1 MSVCANRV
9 LVLFA
14 SILLTACDPFASPE
28 GLFEEYVERTARVLE
43 GEVVLS
49 PVPTVDQLP
58 RRRERTV
65 DIPPLDV
72 SMLDFLGLYG
82 CELQHVVG
90 ERNSIMG
97 RVMHPAT
104 LLDYEVRFL
113 RAAEDCLS
121 VIDSER
127 LVARIGEIIE
137 LKRGSIVDAAWNAVW
152 ATSEIEAFLTRSRGP
167 LEVQPD
173 RDMIGTMAADLRT
186 MSDMLQRV
194 GDGSTEA
201 DVKRL
206 DDVYQR
212 WHARPLA
219 GQLQRAAVLA
229 TTRLDDASRLIE
241 ARVEGRPVCAR
252 PDLRP
257 RAAENMRGMFM
268 SVYIGEVQPYLAEIQ
283 RARRELMPPLR
294 ELAAIGGGRSAAL
307 AGYARRTLGE
317 ADADSVWHRFDRAV
331 ARHAEAWQAL
341 LGQCGMRPGQESG

>member
-1 MSVCANRV
+1 
-9 LVLFA
+9 
-14 SILLTACDPFASPE
+14 
-28 GLFEEYVERTARVLE
+28 
-43 GEVVLS
+43 
-49 PVPTVDQLP
+49 
-58 RRRERTV
+58 
-65 DIPPLDV
+65 
-72 SMLDFLGLYG
+72 
-82 CELQHVVG
+82 
-90 ERNSIMG
+90 
-97 RVMHPAT
+97 
-104 LLDYEVRFL
+104 
-113 RAAEDCLS
+113 
-121 VIDSER
+121 
-127 LVARIGEIIE
+127 
-137 LKRGSIVDAAWNAVW
+137 
-152 ATSEIEAFLTRSRGP
+152 
-167 LEVQPD
+167 
-173 RDMIGTMAADLRT
+173 
-186 MSDMLQRV
+186 
-194 GDGSTEA
+194 
-201 DVKRL
+201 RL